1 MYNDVALLTTLLRRD
16 RLNPSTR
23 PDQGNPSPQTFY
35 DLAMFPGIET
45 SAMPARRWCAPM
57 PGVYEDSWMKDD
69 PASLGCAG
77 VGFASDRGTRRVTL
91 GASPPQFVPQTCK
104 QMDVQG
110 VKEGW
115 TSVPHTVWYNYPNKA
130 FLSDPLNIT
139 LSARKYVGPGGQALN
154 SAEAC
159 RGLCGSDD
167 CTGVTVKRTGG
178 TGGVTCY
185 LSSSNFVGNPQ
196 LDRSVGSF
204 ESFRKQNLAGV
215 CMYPSSGVKCV
226 LGTTAY
232 GTLPLCRELRLIDST
247 SGVAG
252 QLVAAEAAL
261 RATED
266 NAAKGVLYPPWL
278 NASTLFNQSIANA
291 KQPYL
296 DARVRLSACGEHLD
310 ATHCDGGW
318 ATYLPNVQP
327 AWNDYVLWQGYA
339 VTYPVETG
347 TQYDQR
353 RMSSYTILS
362 ASTDRCV
369 GEYRLLSPYEC
380 YEASLAFN
388 VQGPGPNS
396 MSLLFVGGC
405 SQFDGGRFFWRDPSI
420 TPTSYDPKYVP
431 VCAKLDKALGTQCQ
445 RCDGALADHSF
456 YPQCSGSAVC
466 VKSVVHHGIP
476 GCTGSIRNNY
486 YCVPAHLST
495 LSAAAVRTTFNEKKA
510 ALVHATADGVQRID
524 TQYLQPLTECHN
536 TLNCTGVSADVQTL
550 AHAYA
555 LAKTAFDA
563 APAGEMCAPGVYC
576 NATDVEAARAA
587 VEALQVPLK
596 LLGTSPT
603 FGNLGTE
610 CLVRDSPQEP
620 FRVGTGME
628 CLELS
633 DTGET
638 DVYLDTPTPQT
649 YAPTADAVVF
659 GAHTTDNEFMVSV
672 GTVPPLLG
680 AMRPENPCATL
691 STPDMFWGGGEFTD
705 SKGNT
710 LRDRTKCQSAVD
722 PTLQCDIREYQEPCV
737 NVKMSGRAAEHL
749 HSAMSEHAVLPHQL
763 TLKGV
768 GDVETSV
775 FEADFQYRVAETRMA
790 VATYSQA
797 TVAKVNLQIEVLQD
811 EYNYYDGVAA
821 QHQAVR
827 DEENALLTRANNA
840 KTSCS
845 CYTTSE
851 YELCSICTVLS
862 DPSGFLCVR
871 SENRRTGCD
880 AIHSFA
886 VSKELSVRIEDNM
899 ITWAQNRRDNAQTT
913 MQTLQSAL
921 AGLSNTDKC
930 TTANPCDV
938 CEGHC
943 TADNTCRGDL
953 VCKSTHSV
961 CGGAR
966 RSDVQYCVPPD
977 AWTAEGTKLYLA
989 GSVTA
994 AGTLSTWVLRV
1005 QANRVVGSH
1014 LRADH
1019 AYVYNAP
1026 ALSES
1031 CDASH
1036 PCKNFYRPLCRDGTC
1051 IALPPDAGTTRDFVT
1066 LHPIIAVT
1074 MVRYV
1079 PRTSSF
1085 VIGTSDACG
1094 MLSTTYN
1101 LQLSSPGETILVC
1114 APVSDLEGD
1123 TAIMSTDAY
1132 GGALRPYRNGIPES
1146 NTPSTTRNAFFFT
1159 YTPPVC
1165 LWFEAG
1171 YYWVLEQN
1179 GEVYYFARGNPNAAP
1194 TRLTAKVPGTRR
1206 LLSSRIVPRRLFGSS
1221 PSKMFDGAALA
1232 AAAAA
1237 HHKKRKEAAEKERT
1251 DTFSAH
1257 EGPLTK
1263 LKRDSAKLAAD
1274 VAAEFRDARAAE
1286 KITCPTSEPLT
1297 INDLPTL
1304 DGDYKSGGT
1313 HTIDDLQRETLHE
1326 IRLHAARSQ
1335 PSNDIDHDWGANVDD
1350 EITGML
1356 FVEGVGGDIVVYSHL
1371 PFVSAKKH
1379 PRSVSVKT
1387 NEECGM
1393 KCETTAG
1400 CTGFLFQGGGSGSAH
1415 NFCWLFTFDPS
1426 TTTCEIFDAVD
1437 TSTFPEV
1444 FTGICTSDCSG
1455 DDLHPLAY
1463 NCAAGL
1469 RCFQRDKD
1477 EHQAP
1482 GCQMSPDLAATG
1494 DVCYDPNAANVGVA
1508 AIRTPNACGL
1518 CKSRGL
1524 LPVVDVNRITVQYA
1538 GSQMNDD
1545 KVYFSECWTNAYP
1558 DTSVGVTQQ
1567 RCRLFPEGT
1576 SWSAGRTDFTTFNRC
1591 PPTRAG
1597 VHTKF
1602 YSGTQHVG
1610 VKFSSDPLHKPTV
1623 LHGHPDILTYT
1634 ECQTACVNAHGC
1646 VGWQYDEK
1654 TLDDMFTLLLAE
1666 TSEQYTSRKQSSFVV
1681 MSSHTQTCTVTYR
1694 PLGVVECGEAGVAL
1708 GYGVEGGLP
1717 GGEMRGSSRADI
1729 PAGCTLYGAGGSG
1742 ARVFWRDPQLAHGAP
1757 KSSHLPVCVRLDQ
1770 GLGSHCQQ
1778 CDPTSPYE
1786 QCTGSNVC
1794 FTSTTVNTVPGCL
1807 SDVSGLSYCV
1817 PKHLL
1822 EHNCSLFYGET
1833 PDIEPATTLQV
1844 FDGAH
1849 RIGFVERDYTPKT
1862 ALMDDGEDHPACAC
1876 YDENDFSYN
1885 CACQADNTAPFQN
1898 TISNDKF
1905 GCSGHGQCSSLEYA
1919 CVCDPGYSWAWQDAI
1934 PADGLPAGFTC
1945 VACPAGTYRD
1955 ATVPTCTVCPYGTYQ
1970 PDVNASACHLCPPIV
1985 DDIVTIISCTSDSE
1999 YSSEYRCQN
2008 AYVGGST
2015 NTWAIRG
2022 THAGGPGFD
2031 GENEGWAQFEFGQD
2045 ETIRGFFF
2053 QQRVPVGDRVTLAR
2067 FSFSDETFEDKTFDP
2082 TQTSVTMLF
2091 DAPHSTRYVRFK
2103 ILTATTDILHPGIR
2117 HIEFARTLARKRTLI
2132 TGSVTVDDC
2141 I

>member
-1 MYNDVALLTTLLRRD
+1 MYNDVAVLTTLLRRD

-23 PDQGNPSPQTFY
+23 PDQGNPLPQTFY
-35 DLAMFPGIET
+35 DLAVFPGIET

-69 PASLGCAG
+69 PTSLACAG

-91 GASPPQFVPQTCK
+91 GASPPKFVPQTCK

-139 LSARKYVGPGGQALN
+139 SSARKYVGPGGQALN

-178 TGGVTCY
+178 TEGVTCY

-232 GTLPLCRELRLIDST
+232 GTLPLCLELRLTDST

-266 NAAKGVLYPPWL
+266 NAAKGVLYPSWL

-296 DARVRLSACGEHLD
+296 DARVRLSACGEHLN
-310 ATHCDGGW
+310 ATYCDGGW

-353 RMSSYTILS
+353 RKSSYTILS

-369 GEYRLLSPYEC
+369 GEYRLLSSFEC

-388 VQGPGPNS
+388 VQGPGPRS

-476 GCTGSIRNNY
+476 GCVGSIRNYY

-495 LSAAAVRTTFNEKKA
+495 LSAAGVRTTFNEKKA

-536 TLNCTGVSADVQTL
+536 TLNCTGVGADVQTL
-550 AHAYA
+550 AQVYA
-555 LAKTAFDA
+555 VAKTAFDA

-610 CLVRDSPQEP
+610 CLVRDTPQEP

-790 VATYSQA
+790 VATYSEA
-797 TVAKVNLQIEVLQD
+797 TVAKVQLQIKVEEEEYVYYRNVMNQQQAAAD
-811 EYNYYDGVAA
+811 EAKGLY
-821 QHQAVR
+821 Q
-827 DEENALLTRANNA
+827 RAEQA
-840 KTSCS
+840 KTDCNCFTVTQNVLCKVCKLWGMGGGFTCS
-845 CYTTSE
+845 TYINDLIHPSWARGCEAIHTFSVE
-851 YELCSICTVLS
+851 QELEKM
-862 DPSGFLCVR
+862 VR
-871 SENRRTGCD
+871 S
-880 AIHSFA
+880 
-886 VSKELSVRIEDNM
+886 NM
-899 ITWAQNRRDNAQTT
+899 VQWAKHRRDLA
-913 MQTLQSAL
+913 LSASSSL
-921 AGLSNTDKC
+921 NSILVSAAGSSGNKDLC

-943 TADNTCRGDL
+943 TADDTCRGEL

-961 CGGAR
+961 CGGTPT
-966 RSDVQYCVPPD
+966 SGDMYCVPPD

-1036 PCKNFYRPLCRDGTC
+1036 PCKNFYRPLCKDGTC
-1051 IALPPDAGTTRDFVT
+1051 IALPPDTGTTRNFGVYNYEAAY
-1066 LHPIIAVT
+1066 IAG
-1074 MVRYV
+1074 V
-1079 PRTSSF
+1079 PTSTSF
-1085 VIGTSDACG
+1085 VVGITDACSVVPTTYG
-1094 MLSTTYN
+1094 MLYGTPK
-1101 LQLSSPGETILVC
+1101 QILMC
-1114 APVSDLEGD
+1114 APLVDLNNGNVW
-1123 TAIMSTDAY
+1123 TATDFGY
-1132 GGALRPYRNGIPES
+1132 GITTHLQPYRSGIPVRDS
-1146 NTPSTTRNAFFFT
+1146 LNSVASLFFAS

-1165 LWFEAG
+1165 LWFQAG
-1171 YYWVLEQN
+1171 FYWVLEQN
-1179 GEVYYFARGNPNAAP
+1179 ADVYYFAQGDPTAAP
-1194 TRLTAKVPGTRR
+1194 TLLTKKISGTRR
-1206 LLSSRIVPRRLFGSS
+1206 LFISSGMFGY
-1221 PSKMFDGAALA
+1221 AALA
-1232 AAAAA
+1232 AAA
-1237 HHKKRKEAAEKERT
+1237 EAARVRAEEYRT
-1251 DTFSAH
+1251 NALNT
-1257 EGPLTK
+1257 LTDRK
-1263 LKRDSAKLAAD
+1263 N
-1274 VAAEFRDARAAE
+1274 AAEIAATNDATAASGGWNAAAAG
-1286 KITCPTSEPLT
+1286 KITCPSSKPLT
-1297 INDLPTL
+1297 INDLPTF

-1313 HTIDDLQRETLHE
+1313 HTIEDLQRETLHE

-1350 EITGML
+1350 EMTGML

-1371 PFVSAKKH
+1371 PFVSAEKH

-1393 KCETTAG
+1393 KCETTPG

-1426 TTTCEIFDAVD
+1426 STTCEIFDAVD
-1437 TSTFPEV
+1437 TSSFPEV

-1455 DDLHPLAY
+1455 DDLHPHPTSVI
-1463 NCAAGL
+1463 CAAGL
-1469 RCFQRDKD
+1469 RCFQRDKNK
-1477 EHQAP
+1477 HQTP
-1482 GCQMSPDLAATG
+1482 GCQMPSNLYTTY

-1538 GSQMNDD
+1538 GSQMKDD

-1576 SWSAGRTDFTTFNRC
+1576 SWSAGRSDFTTFNRC

-1681 MSSHTQTCTVTYR
+1681 MSSHTQTCTATYR

-1729 PAGCTLYGAGGSG
+1729 PAGCTLYGAGTSS

-1985 DDIVTIISCTSDSE
+1985 DDIVTITSCTSDSE
-1999 YSSEYRCQN
+1999 YSSAFRCRN

-2015 NTWAIRG
+2015 NSWAILG
-2022 THAGGPGFD
+2022 TDAGGPGFD
-2031 GENEGWAQFEFGQD
+2031 GDNEGWAQFEFGQD
-2045 ETIRGFFF
+2045 ETILGFFF
-2053 QQRVPVGDRVTLAR
+2053 RQRVGIGDRVTSAR

-2082 TQTSVTMLF
+2082 TQTSVTVLF

-2103 ILTATTDILHPGIR
+2103 ILTAYSDIYNPGIG